1 MDKKK
6 KEKGKDPNERKQKP
20 TKEDMES
27 SFSLS
32 IPLGAAVASKYN
44 CFEDIVTVFRKRDL
58 GTIFEFLFHKFP
70 WYELLTRILAANRDK
85 LERLGEDSSFYA
97 CLNQLNVNQLFA
109 AYINFKNLILNP
121 QWLLSVIPQIPEIP
135 QIPYIPLV
143 DFWAFI
149 KAKIIEL
156 IIEAL
161 LLALESLLGFAIR
174 DLLNMCNLSDEDI
187 NRLAS
192 QSGGGGDPYSNFASV
207 GDGSKLDFV
216 SCDINVLIQRGSQ
229 FSLKEVLFLLQEQ
242 FPLLS
247 GLSEQE
253 LRGYFDIVSENIDST
268 ELVSLLRGFANDG
281 LLEIVADLGSI
292 SQLSFKEGVRDFY
305 KHLGTLVNSELC
317 ITGILE
323 DAKRAANPCPPQD
336 IKVLLAQKGLPEN
349 YKDQLVEDAL
359 SNIEEL
365 CKKINDTVYDLSKS
379 IPNLIGQQGRK
390 ALQAAVDAPFKAL
403 EGQTKSSLEQTTDL
417 IGTKIKS
424 LGSKQKVESGPI
436 KLSLESLYW
445 NNPIDESEK
454 PEDGSILFDLIG
466 KAEQVGSEL
475 KGSQEFSVD
484 GKSGQVVLK
493 IGGDKG
499 VAINEKGE
507 VLYNGQIVVTAK
519 KSAKEADYIK
529 DGVVNTAR
537 GFISDYELKD
547 SNEFSK
553 KTIRL
558 IDEDA
563 TRVGL
568 VKALFNTNI
577 TTFPLL
583 QDLEKGKEFV
593 KTLFD
598 LRRFGE
604 GDDVV
609 TYKKTFQDSLNKSGD
624 ASKGVENV
632 LLYKEVL
639 KRLES

>member
-1 MDKKK
+1 
-6 KEKGKDPNERKQKP
+6 
-20 TKEDMES
+20 
-27 SFSLS
+27 
-32 IPLGAAVASKYN
+32 
-44 CFEDIVTVFRKRDL
+44 
-58 GTIFEFLFHKFP
+58 
-70 WYELLTRILAANRDK
+70 
-85 LERLGEDSSFYA
+85 
-97 CLNQLNVNQLFA
+97 
-109 AYINFKNLILNP
+109 
-121 QWLLSVIPQIPEIP
+121 
-135 QIPYIPLV
+135 
-143 DFWAFI
+143 
-149 KAKIIEL
+149 
-156 IIEAL
+156 
-161 LLALESLLGFAIR
+161 
-174 DLLNMCNLSDEDI
+174 
-187 NRLAS
+187 
-192 QSGGGGDPYSNFASV
+192 
-207 GDGSKLDFV
+207 
-216 SCDINVLIQRGSQ
+216 
-229 FSLKEVLFLLQEQ
+229 
-242 FPLLS
+242 
-247 GLSEQE
+247 
-253 LRGYFDIVSENIDST
+253 
-268 ELVSLLRGFANDG
+268 
-281 LLEIVADLGSI
+281 
-292 SQLSFKEGVRDFY
+292 
-305 KHLGTLVNSELC
+305 
-317 ITGILE
+317 
-323 DAKRAANPCPPQD
+323 
-336 IKVLLAQKGLPEN
+336 
-349 YKDQLVEDAL
+349 
-359 SNIEEL
+359 
-365 CKKINDTVYDLSKS
+365 
-379 IPNLIGQQGRK
+379 
-390 ALQAAVDAPFKAL
+390 
-403 EGQTKSSLEQTTDL
+403 
-417 IGTKIKS
+417 
-424 LGSKQKVESGPI
+424 
-436 KLSLESLYW
+436 
-445 NNPIDESEK
+445 
-454 PEDGSILFDLIG
+454 
-466 KAEQVGSEL
+466 L